1 MYSIVIFTLDP
12 TGKLTIPVTTQG
24 TTDATVKLA
33 SDIVKQHYN
42 LDLEN
47 LILDYEVQDLGL

>member
-1 MYSIVIFTLDP
+1 MYSIVTFTLDP

-24 TTDATVKLA
+24 TPDATVKLA

-47 LILDYEVQDLGL
+47 LILDFEIEEIN